1 MTKLDITNTGRW
13 IHRNAR
19 GLELAK
25 WRFYFE
31 GGDAESVIDELQ
43 YYQNTDGGFGHAL
56 EADCWNPAS
65 APSQM
70 FYAIHILH
78 ELAYQDTTHPVIQNM
93 LRYLESGKDMVDG
106 FWVSILPSNN
116 QYPHA
121 PWWTKT
127 DRKTFDV
134 YMPNADICWFILKFA
149 QKDSPLYDKA
159 VSMVQRM
166 LNLFLSQKEVEPH
179 SLESMMF
186 LLRELQK
193 TDSSCGQLEDAATAH
208 GIQLMR
214 GLIEVNPDTWTAY
227 CITPSFFIHD
237 RLHPLYP
244 EYRELL
250 KLEVQRLMETRDAD
264 GCWDINW
271 VWQEYESAYRL
282 SANWWKS
289 SVTMQ
294 KLMLYETFAEE
305 TGNAVC

>member
-1 MTKLDITNTGRW
+1 M
-13 IHRNAR
+13 HRNAR

-31 GGDAESVIDELQ
+31 GGDAGAVVDELQ
-43 YYQNTDGGFGHAL
+43 YYQNTDGGFAHAL

-78 ELAYQDTTHPVIQNM
+78 ELDYKDKTHPVIQGM
-93 LRYLESGKDMVDG
+93 LRYLESGKDMEDG
-106 FWVSILPSNN
+106 FWISILSSNN
-116 QYPHA
+116 EYPHA

-127 DRKTFDV
+127 DIKTFDV
-134 YMPNADICWFILKFA
+134 YMPNADICWFILNFA
-149 QKDSPLYDKA
+149 QKESSLYTKA
-159 VSMVQRM
+159 ESMVQRM
-166 LNLFLSQKEVEPH
+166 LDLFLSQKEVEPH

-193 TDSSCGQLEDAATAH
+193 TGSFCGPQTDAAAAH

-214 GLIEVNPDTWTAY
+214 GLIEEDPDHWNAY

-237 RLHPLYP
+237 RLHPLYS
-244 EYRELL
+244 EYSTLL
-250 KLEVQRLMETRDAD
+250 KLEVQRITETRDAE
-264 GCWDINW
+264 GCWNINW
-271 VWQEYESAYRL
+271 VWQGYENEFRL

-294 KLMLYETFAEE
+294 KLMLYETFA
-305 TGNAVC
+305 